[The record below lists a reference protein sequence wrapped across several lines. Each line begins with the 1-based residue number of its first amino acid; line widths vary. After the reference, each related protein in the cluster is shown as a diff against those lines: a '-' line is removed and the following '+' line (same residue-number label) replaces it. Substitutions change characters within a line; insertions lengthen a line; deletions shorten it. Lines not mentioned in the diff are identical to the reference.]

1 MADFST
7 SVPVPGLG
15 TAYTSVLSIIND
27 KFTDLARGLD
37 TTPATNPATATNV
50 PINGIMWTGSLN
62 KWRKWDGTTWQDLSS
77 LYAISISGNA
87 GTATA
92 ATGIVVTNDVTSN
105 ITAYPTWVTGTS
117 SAGAIK
123 ISSTKI
129 SMNPSTGDLTV
140 AGTIASPGFLITG
153 VSGGGGLFN
162 GTGDGS
168 SSTVANIQIKS
179 WYGIGFAPSIT
190 GQTVPQN
197 ENAVWI
203 NIRTGDVTARG
214 NITAYSSD
222 ERLKTNFKVIENA
235 LDKIQSISGYFFDW
249 DLDLC
254 KKLGFEPSAHSEHGL
269 KAQEIKLIMPDIVK
283 RAPFD
288 EAGNGTSKSGKEYL
302 TVDYEKLVPLLV
314 EGIKELRAEVAALK
328 AKIN

>member
-15 TAYTSVLSIIND
+15 TTYTSVLSIIND

-92 ATGIVVTNDVTSN
+92 AAGIVVTNDVTSN

-153 VSGGGGLFN
+153 VSAGGGLFN
-162 GTGDGS
+162 GTGDNS
-168 SSTVANIQIKS
+168 SSTVANVQIKS

-222 ERLKTNFKVIENA
+222 ERLKTNWLSLPENFVTNLA
-235 LDKIQSISGYFFDW
+235 L
-249 DLDLC
+249 L
-254 KKLGFEPSAHSEHGL
+254 
-269 KAQEIKLIMPDIVK
+269 
-283 RAPFD
+283 
-288 EAGNGTSKSGKEYL
+288 KSGTYTRLDSNERQAGSSAQ
-302 TVDYEKLVPLLV
+302 DWQKLLPEVV
-314 EGIKELRAEVAALK
+314 TSSERGILSLAYGNAALVSAIEL
-328 AKIN
+328 AKEVVSLRDKLAHLEALVQKILESK